1 MQGALFIEYF
11 KRRNAELAFK
21 WNVQSFEQHE
31 PDLPAYVKRKEELE
45 ALLKNRT
52 PLTKYLYSYER
63 VFKQIF
69 SFLVLFFM
77 VRSQSLM
84 TLSAQIFDLI
94 HSFFNFKDKRFTPT
108 TGRSHSVSCLHQSKL
123 QRQPCYDTAFRRR

>member
-1 MQGALFIEYF
+1 LQGALFIEYF

-52 PLTKYLYSYER
+52 PLTKYL
-63 VFKQIF
+63 
-69 SFLVLFFM
+69 LFFGF
-77 VRSQSLM
+77 
-84 TLSAQIFDLI
+84 IFHGEISEFTDAFYADLYFYN
-94 HSFFNFKDKRFTPT
+94 SFFF
-108 TGRSHSVSCLHQSKL
+108 VQL
-123 QRQPCYDTAFRRR
+123 QR